1 MMQTKTL
8 LTTFCLLLCLF
19 SSYFFIFKQ
28 DKAFSYPELI
38 DYTHKK
44 GVNRLFEKADA
55 LKYAQ
60 DYPKAAK
67 AFESLLNKSLKP
79 EERVYV
85 INQLAFINL
94 TMNEDSVAHLWFKQ
108 LDNTKYPLSIE
119 AAADYH
125 YNVGV
130 WAYHTF
136 KPKMSE
142 AYLQK
147 ALSGYKAIYG
157 EQHLRVGLCLTQLG
171 MCFYDFGQSYDS
183 SFKYIPLASYIL
195 QSKIE
200 LVKYSSECELGMSQ
214 VSFLKFGNEESLTHI
229 NNSLSILE
237 SLKLG
242 SSLLYARSLSKKG
255 SILHKIA
262 SLEKDSVKRLNFNK
276 DAENYLKKAI
286 NIGKIKLTF
295 RQQEFIRN
303 LAIYQAKQKDVL
315 GYKKSVAELQILLEN
330 QNDYYAHVDRLN
342 GFFFTRLNQIDS
354 GIQSYRAFWF
364 NHIKD
369 TLCSNF
375 SFLEVAGGLH
385 QLYSLKQDFDSSL
398 YFQKQSILLATLKPI
413 GKDLTWR
420 ELLSPNIY
428 NHNKF
433 IFISYFFTMQTLIK
447 KFQVNKD
454 FESLKFAFEISKLS
468 DEKLYQSIFS
478 PDEEA
483 FLDYQKEYGEKILE
497 SSIDM
502 AYMLY
507 QKTQKREYLDWGF
520 RFCER
525 FKSMLLYRNL
535 AIEGNFKKPNAIILD
550 SIRYLNAEINRIQW
564 EAENQS
570 LKNNNLIICQ
580 NKLKGFYKIIEIEY
594 PEYYKNKVQQVIP
607 DIENVQK
614 VLNQNQVLLHFTLC
628 NNKWYK
634 ISISKKSTDF
644 RQYDSVNTLNQ
655 DISKFKH
662 FLSSRTPSE
671 KDLNDYSK
679 LSYTVYKKLLGDL
692 PAQLT
697 NKMAYIIVPDKS
709 LSQIPFEALT
719 TSMDTYKS
727 QNRKFKDLPYLAKVR
742 FISYSPSWK
751 VYQNNGTSLIPKN
764 PKIAALTYDFN
775 SKELPY
781 SNKEINMINKL
792 FSKNVNLFI
801 GEECTKDKFLQ
812 KANQYDIIHL
822 SLHATSST
830 INKYDNR
837 IYFAP
842 KFKDTLFGYEILQK
856 QIKPSLLV
864 LSSCQ
869 TAEGKIEAG
878 EGTFS
883 ISRYFLQSGA
893 KKIVSSLWKIDDAA
907 TAELL
912 TIFYKNLSENKEPY
926 EALINAK
933 RALILNR
940 GSSSLFSHPQYWA
953 GLILSD

>member
-1 MMQTKTL
+1 MTNKLFPYFLLFCALIGGCYFLNHKEDKLFATKEL
-8 LTTFCLLLCLF
+8 VDYIHQNGINETF
-19 SSYFFIFKQ
+19 K
-28 DKAFSYPELI
+28 
-38 DYTHKK
+38 
-44 GVNRLFEKADA
+44 KADA
-55 LKYAQ
+55 YKYNQ
-60 DYPKAAK
+60 DYLKALA
-67 AFESLLNKSLKP
+67 AFENTLEKTLNSDEKHYAL
-79 EERVYV
+79 
-85 INQLAFINL
+85 NQLAYINL
-94 TMNEDSVAHLWFKQ
+94 TINEDSAAHKWIQVLEK
-108 LDNTKYPLSIE
+108 DKGPLSIL
-119 AAADYH
+119 ASADYN
-125 YNVGV
+125 YNVGT

-142 AYLQK
+142 AYLQR
-147 ALSGYKAIYG
+147 ALSGYRAVYG
-157 EQHLRVGLCLTQLG
+157 EGHLRVGLCLTQLG

-183 SFKYIPLASYIL
+183 SFRYIPLASHIF

-200 LVKYSSECELGMSQ
+200 LVKYSSECELGMSH
-214 VSFLKFGNEESLTHI
+214 VSFLKFGNEESLAHI

-237 SLKLG
+237 SVKLG

-255 SILHKIA
+255 SILHKMA
-262 SLEKDSVKRLNFNK
+262 SLEKDSVKILNLNK
-276 DAENYLKKAI
+276 DSENYLKKAV
-286 NIGKIKLTF
+286 NIGKVKPSL

-315 GYKKSVAELQILLEN
+315 GYKKSVDELQILLGN

-354 GIQSYRAFWF
+354 GILSYRSFWF

-385 QLYSLKQDFDSSL
+385 QLYSLKQNFDSSL
-398 YFQKQSILLATLKPI
+398 FFQKQSILLATLKPI
-413 GKDLTWR
+413 GKDLTLK

-447 KFQVNKD
+447 KFQVKKD

-483 FLDYQKEYGEKILE
+483 FLDYQKEYGEQLLE

-507 QKTQKREYLDWGF
+507 QKTQKIEYLDWGF

-535 AIEGNFKKPNAIILD
+535 AVEGNFKKPNAIILD

-564 EAENQS
+564 EVENQNS
-570 LKNNNLIICQ
+570 KHNNLILLQ
-580 NKLKGFYKIIEIEY
+580 NKLKYFYKIIEIEY

-634 ISISKKSTDF
+634 ISIGKNSTDF
-644 RQYDSVNTLNQ
+644 RQYDSVNILNQ
-655 DISKFKH
+655 DLSKFKR
-662 FLSSRTPSE
+662 FLSSKTPSE

-679 LSYTVYKKLLGDL
+679 LSHTVYMRLLGDL

-697 NKMAYIIVPDKS
+697 NKMEYVIVPDKT
-709 LSQIPFEALT
+709 LNQIPFEALT
-719 TSMDTYKS
+719 TSVDTYKS
-727 QNRKFKDLPYLAKVR
+727 QNRKFKDLPYLAKVK
-742 FISYSPSWK
+742 FVSYSPSWK
-751 VYQNNGTSLIPKN
+751 VYQNNCTSLMPSK
-764 PKIAALTYDFN
+764 PKIAAFTYDFN

-781 SNKEINMINKL
+781 SNKEINNISKL
-792 FSKNVNLFI
+792 YSKNVNLNI
-801 GEECTKDKFLQ
+801 GKECTKDKFLQ
-812 KANQYDIIHL
+812 KANQFDIIHL

-912 TIFYKNLSENKEPY
+912 AIFYKNLSENKEPQ

-933 RALILNR
+933 RALILNQ